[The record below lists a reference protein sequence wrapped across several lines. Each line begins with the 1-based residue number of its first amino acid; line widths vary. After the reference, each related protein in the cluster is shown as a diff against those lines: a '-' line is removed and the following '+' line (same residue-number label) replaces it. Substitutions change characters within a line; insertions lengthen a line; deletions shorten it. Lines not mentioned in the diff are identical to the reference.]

1 MKEHTD
7 VPQDPFADGITNPI
21 RETPVDVGIAPAFP
35 PNQEASPSTVVSAEP
50 TVESGGPTRRGSHYT
65 RQSFGLLKVSGAR
78 SKRTEARKWRPDTVA
93 VEESV
98 CNEPES

>member
-21 RETPVDVGIAPAFP
+21 RETPIDVGAPAFP

-50 TVESGGPTRRGSHYT
+50 TVESGGPIGEVHTTHDN
-65 RQSFGLLKVSGAR
+65 LA
-78 SKRTEARKWRPDTVA
+78 D
-93 VEESV
+93 
-98 CNEPES
+98 C